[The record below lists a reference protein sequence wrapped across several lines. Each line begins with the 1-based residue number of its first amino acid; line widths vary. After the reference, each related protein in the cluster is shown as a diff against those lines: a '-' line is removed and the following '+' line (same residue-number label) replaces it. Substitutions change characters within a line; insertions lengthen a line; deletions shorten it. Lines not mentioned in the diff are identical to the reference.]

1 MQYESY
7 PQPAPESPPRK
18 RRALFP
24 AGKPIRAAVVG
35 VLLGLAGFTLIAGA
49 MILSFYF
56 YYQVSERILLG
67 VMVGEIDLGNRS
79 IDEAA
84 DRLEDTWNAD
94 EYIHLSDGEQ
104 TWAASARSLGLAIDA
119 QATAQQAQRI
129 GRSGKFFA
137 DIGAAL
143 TGLFGSYQ
151 IAPVVALDRDT
162 AREGLNEWADTIAA
176 EPVNATIA
184 FEGGQV
190 VAVPAVPGYTL
201 DVEASLDVL
210 AYAPGAIVAEGV
222 LPLAL
227 TPVQPAVTDVSPV
240 LAEARQLL
248 AGPLTLTAY
257 DPVTDVSTTFDEQ
270 PEVVAS
276 WLAVE
281 DGESG
286 PQITVDQAALETYF
300 AALENR
306 FGTGLTVDA
315 EVNAEPV
322 AGALRAGEAPTVI
335 LGHAP
340 TVYTVQTG
348 DTLTSISW
356 DVGMTYWRILEANP
370 DLDPDALVVGQMIT
384 IPSKDDLLPLPV
396 VLGKR
401 LKVSI
406 GSQRLWVYENGEM
419 IHEFVISTG
428 IEDSPTQPGVF
439 QVQTHELS
447 AYASSWDLFMPHFLG
462 IYEAWPGFMNGF
474 HGLPTRNGG
483 QILWAASLGHPT
495 SYGCIILDIPDA
507 EWLYNWADDGVVVEI
522 VK

>member
-227 TPVQPAVTDVSPV
+227 TPVQPAVTDVSSV
-240 LAEARQLL
+240 LTEAQQLL

-306 FGTGLTVDA
+306 FGTGLTIDA
-315 EVNAEPV
+315 EKNAEPV